1 MRERERER
9 ERERASGEQKPDG
22 SLSFLSFFSII
33 IFFIVLISFGLWEKL
48 FLCLNCVLCFVAIEI
63 KKRESSCE
71 EEREREER
79 GNQEKTIEK
88 EKRLD
93 EREIIVF
100 LYDRVCF

>member
-1 MRERERER
+1 M
-9 ERERASGEQKPDG
+9 
-22 SLSFLSFFSII
+22 
-33 IFFIVLISFGLWEKL
+33 
-48 FLCLNCVLCFVAIEI
+48 FLCLNCVLCFVAIER
-63 KKRESSCE
+63 KKRESSRE

-100 LYDRVCF
+100 LYDWVCF

>member
-1 MRERERER
+1 M
-9 ERERASGEQKPDG
+9 
-22 SLSFLSFFSII
+22 
-33 IFFIVLISFGLWEKL
+33 

-63 KKRESSCE
+63 KKRESSRE

-100 LYDRVCF
+100 LYDRVCFLK